1 MKGFPKRRERLMT
14 SVLSDYDVG
23 GGEREERDERNRD
36 RLYRAIITT
45 RRKRNGEIDRWWWWW
60 WWW

>member
-23 GGEREERDERNRD
+23 GEREERDERNRD
-36 RLYRAIITT
+36 RLYRAIATT
-45 RRKRNGEIDRWWWWW
+45 RRKRNAEINRWWWW
-60 WWW
+60 

>member
-1 MKGFPKRRERLMT
+1 MT

-45 RRKRNGEIDRWWWWW
+45 RMKRNGEIDRWWWWW